1 MGTNVLALLRGVKF
15 TLRLPKVIFFENNLI
30 NVCLFT
36 KHSLYLQRNKIGK
49 HKIMTAN
56 SRQIVRI
63 GGQSV
68 AVAAPSQGATWR
80 DAVAYFIGTL
90 DKKQSTRDLY
100 TRTLKLFFEWIDSKQ
115 RDLNGLTR
123 TDILEYKEELLA
135 KGLSSLSVGS
145 YLTSLRKFYAWAE
158 GEKIYAN
165 IAKDIATPKR
175 KQEYKKQHLTEA
187 KSAELLEY
195 FNRRN
200 LRDFAIVNLI
210 LRTGLRTIEVVRAN
224 VEDITYKGGK
234 RVLMVWGKGHDTKDD
249 FVVLTDKAYKP
260 IKDYL
265 ATRKGVKGNEPLF
278 ASDSHRNNG
287 ERLTTRTISG
297 LCKEGLKA
305 IGLDGREYTA
315 HSLRHTTAVAIL
327 KKCDL
332 NITPAQY
339 VLRHTS
345 PATTQIYVE
354 SIKEEERLRN
364 APESL
369 LDNLF

>member
-1 MGTNVLALLRGVKF
+1 
-15 TLRLPKVIFFENNLI
+15 
-30 NVCLFT
+30 
-36 KHSLYLQRNKIGK
+36 
-49 HKIMTAN
+49 MTTN
-56 SRQIVRI
+56 SRQIVKI

-68 AVAAPSQGATWR
+68 AVATLSQVKTWR
-80 DAVAYFIGTL
+80 DAVAYFISHL
-90 DKKQSTRDLY
+90 DKKQTTRDLY
-100 TRTLKLFFEWIDSKQ
+100 ARTLKLFFEWVDSKQ
-115 RDLNGLTR
+115 RNLSELTGA
-123 TDILEYKEELLA
+123 DILEYKDELLA
-135 KGLSSLSVGS
+135 RGLSSLSVGS
-145 YLTSLRKFYAWAE
+145 YLTSLRKFYTWAE
-158 GEKIYAN
+158 SEKICAN
-165 IAKDIATPKR
+165 IAKGIATPSR
-175 KQEYKKQHLTEA
+175 KQEFKKLHLSEE
-187 KSAELLEY
+187 KSGELLEY
-195 FNRRN
+195 FHSVS

-224 VEDITYKGGK
+224 VEDITFKTVGNETR
-234 RVLMVWGKGHDTKDD
+234 RVLKVWSKGHDTKDD

-265 ATRKGVKGNEPLF
+265 ATRKGAKGGEPLF
-278 ASDSHRNNG
+278 TSGSHRNSG
-287 ERLTTRTISG
+287 GRLTTRTISG
-297 LCKEGLKA
+297 LCKKGLQA

-339 VLRHTS
+339 VLRHAS

-354 SIKEEERLRN
+354 SIKEEERLKH